1 MTPAI
6 FEIIKILKT
15 DAAYPPAL
23 LNLSDA
29 PEFFYARGNL
39 DCFNLPAVAMVGT
52 RHASEHGLMASR
64 SFSRSLGLAGVCI
77 VSGLAYGVD
86 AVSHRGAL
94 DAKGKTIAVVGSGID
109 DEALY
114 PRANL
119 RLGQEILKSGG
130 LIISENPAGTKPQP
144 WDFVKR
150 NRLIAALSR
159 ATIVVEA
166 PIKSGA
172 LITAKYALEMGRE
185 VYAVPGDAMREN
197 TKGSNGL
204 IAAGA
209 VPLIEAQELID
220 IIFPAKKSQKNTAK
234 LDQEF
239 STEEKLILQK
249 LALGTQHVDD
259 LINASRLSPEL
270 MQATLTGLE
279 LRGIIASLGNMR
291 YALS

>member
-1 MTPAI
+1 
-6 FEIIKILKT
+6 
-15 DAAYPPAL
+15 
-23 LNLSDA
+23 
-29 PEFFYARGNL
+29 
-39 DCFNLPAVAMVGT
+39 MVGT
-52 RHASEHGLMASR
+52 RRASEHGLLASH
-64 SFSRSLGLAGVCI
+64 SFSRSLAASGICI

-86 AVSHRGAL
+86 AVSHKGAL

-119 RLGQEILKSGG
+119 RLGQEILKCNG

-150 NRLIAALSR
+150 NRLIAALAR
-159 ATIVVEA
+159 ATVVVEA

-172 LITAKYALEMGRE
+172 LITAKYALELGRE

-204 IAAGA
+204 INAGA
-209 VPLIEAQELID
+209 APLIEAQELID
-220 IIFPAKKSQKNTAK
+220 AIFPAKKQRENSEQNNQT
-234 LDQEF
+234 F
-239 STEEKLILQK
+239 SPEEKIILRK
-249 LALGTQHVDD
+249 LATGAQHVDD
-259 LINASRLSPEL
+259 LIGASGLSPEL
-270 MQATLTGLE
+270 MQATLTNLE
-279 LRGIIASLGNMR
+279 LRGTIASLGNMR